1 MVSSVA
7 ILLLAAAPP
16 PNTDVFLESDV
27 VRSMPRTDDVFVAHV
42 EPRLGVP
49 SFTWAIAVGPD
60 APAWTRTELTPA
72 EAARRHLLGV
82 APLYRLGGEA
92 IARLEH
98 RHTHDLGHGP
108 LVVTFGRLH
117 DGLPLFRDE
126 VHVVMTRQRE
136 LVAITGNVNP
146 AQPKEAASRLF
157 RVSAETAVSLAA
169 AALGLS
175 QLGLQVHAE
184 RERWHRVSDASGQ
197 LRGARVS
204 RVWFGLPDGL
214 EAAWYVELDSGDEA
228 MFEVISAWNGRVL
241 SRKNLREDESAS
253 YRVWAEAAAPFA
265 PDDSPYGNDFSP
277 HPTGARFPAI
287 EGTFVSAKLVTLDF
301 RPGTRSDPWLAA
313 NPTTLRGNNAFAF
326 TDLYAPYGANPPDA
340 GLRDGGPAPVDPITL
355 PTSPGVFD
363 HAWQLDGG
371 VAALSQTSA
380 ASTHLFFT
388 VNWLHDWLLAAGF
401 DEAAGNGQTD
411 NLGRGGMGNDALQ
424 LSAFS
429 YARPNNASMS
439 TFADGE
445 ASRMQMGNFSA
456 PTVRFLDLSGL
467 DAGRVSVATSSPAP
481 LTTFDLTA
489 PVVVMQSDGGANGCD
504 ELFEPSLLAGALAV
518 TFDRGCPLRTSFDR
532 ARDAGAAALL
542 VVPTRPGFPVLSLPD
557 ASIDLPVVGL
567 PSSQTTFVAA
577 LDAGVTFTARLYSQ
591 PQPPRPSALDS
602 QIVAHEFGHFL
613 SNRLIS
619 NTAGLQLQISRSMGE
634 GWSDFLALL
643 QTIRPSD
650 ATRPGNT
657 NWRGAFGVGGFAV
670 GGVDGLGTPM
680 EHHWFAIRRAPYS
693 IDTEKNGLTFRH
705 IRDGASLPP
714 GASPNGA
721 PNSQVHGAGE
731 VWCSMLW
738 EGFIAMLRTS
748 PDFERTRTAMLETLV
763 AGFKATPANPDFLEA
778 RDALLSVAFATDP
791 SMFRTLY
798 EGFTRRGAGPRAIA
812 PSKLATN
819 NSPVVE
825 DFMSSDAVRVIG
837 ATVDD
842 SVQWCDRDGLL
853 DAGERGLL
861 TITARNLGTSTMS
874 APQAVTIRALSQGV
888 VVEGDGRANFPA
900 APPFGLVRTTV
911 PVRLDTGTD
920 VRSLEFRVD
929 VEGASASAPTIVAT
943 LANADLVMSTTE
955 DFEGTIALDRGAG
968 WRRGD
973 DLESN
978 NFLIEELWRS
988 SPLTP
993 TQTVLNGP
1001 NAQSTGHSWLTTPA
1015 LSVGPGALTLRFRH
1029 RWQFESGAM
1038 IAWDGAYL
1046 EISDDGQRTWARV
1059 PATAMSPAY
1068 SGTIS
1073 TVTSTGAPS
1082 TNPEAGAPAWVRSSA
1097 NAPAFVAQTVNFGT
1111 AYANKT
1117 VHLRFVIATDVNGG
1131 APGGWDL
1138 DDVEITGIT
1147 GTPFTQRV
1155 ADRARCLNRAPR
1167 VDAGADRR
1175 VNEKETVM
1183 LTADVMD
1190 PDGDVV
1196 QLEWAQL
1203 SGSTVA
1209 LMGAQFVA
1217 PDVSE
1222 DTALEFE
1229 VTARDGMF
1237 ESKDRVTLT
1246 VRSVNAPPRV
1256 MAGGPSLVR
1265 AGQEIVLT
1273 ATAVDDDGDALET
1286 TFVQTRGPLAK
1297 SLGGG
1302 KFLAP
1307 QVKEPDRLYFEIV
1320 VSDGQATA
1328 IATAEVGLEP
1338 SSCGC
1343 TSAPLNG
1350 LLFVAAGLGFLRR
1363 RRTPNG
1369 QARAVQAASPGEAD

>member
-1 MVSSVA
+1 MISSFA
-7 ILLLAAAPP
+7 ILILAAVPP
-16 PNTDVFLESDV
+16 PNVDAFLESDV
-27 VRSMPRTDDVFVAHV
+27 VRPAPRTDDVFVAHV

-49 SFTWAIAVGPD
+49 SFVWAIAVGPE
-60 APAWTRTELTPA
+60 APAWTRAELTPV

-117 DGLPLFRDE
+117 EGLPLFRDE

-146 AQPKEAASRLF
+146 AEPKEPASRLF

-169 AALGLS
+169 AELGLS
-175 QLGLQVHAE
+175 HLALQVHTE
-184 RERWHRVSDASGQ
+184 RERWQGVSDASGQ

-241 SRKNLREDESAS
+241 SRKNLREDDAAS

-301 RPGTRSDPWLAA
+301 KPGARSDPWLAA
-313 NPTTLRGNNAFAF
+313 TTLRGNNAFAF
-326 TDLYAPYGANPPDA
+326 ADLYGPYGANPPDA
-340 GLRDGGPAPVDPITL
+340 GLRDGGPAPVDPLTL

-363 HAWQLDGG
+363 HPWQLDGG
-371 VAALSQTSA
+371 VTARSQTSA

-445 ASRMQMGNFSA
+445 ASRMQMGNFA
-456 PTVRFLDLSGL
+456 TPTLRFIELSDLDG
-467 DAGRVSVATSSPAP
+467 GRVNLTLSSPAP
-481 LTTFDLTA
+481 LTTFDLTG
-489 PVVVMQSDGGANGCD
+489 PVVVMQSDAGPNGCE
-504 ELFEPSLLAGALAV
+504 ELFDPSSLFGALAV
-518 TFDRGCPLRTSFDR
+518 TFDRSCPLRTSFDR
-532 ARDAGAAALL
+532 AQDAGAAALL
-542 VVPTRPGFPVLSLPD
+542 VVPTRAGFPSLSLPD
-557 ASIDLPVVGL
+557 ASIDFPVVGL
-567 PSSQTTFVAA
+567 PSSPTTFVTA
-577 LDAGVTFTARLYSQ
+577 LDAGIAFTARLYSQ
-591 PQPPRPSALDS
+591 PQPPRPSALDT
-602 QIVAHEFGHFL
+602 QIVTHEFGHFL

-643 QTIRPSD
+643 QTLRAAD
-650 ATRPGNT
+650 AQRPGNA
-657 NWRGAFGVGGFAV
+657 NWRGAFGVGAFAV
-670 GGVDGLGTPM
+670 GGVDNFGDAL

-693 IDTEKNGLTFRH
+693 VDTEKNGFTFRH
-705 IRDGASLPP
+705 IRDGATLPP
-714 GASPNGA
+714 GAIPNGA
-721 PNSQVHGAGE
+721 PNSEVHGAGE

-738 EGFIAMLRTS
+738 EGFVALLRTS
-748 PDFERTRTAMLETLV
+748 ADFERTRTTMLETLV
-763 AGFKATPANPDFLEA
+763 AAFKATPANPDFLEA
-778 RDALLSVAFATDP
+778 RDALLAVAFASDP
-791 SMFRTLY
+791 AMFRTLY
-798 EGFTRRGAGPRAIA
+798 EGFARRGAGPRAIA
-812 PSKLATN
+812 PSKLSTN

-825 DFMSSDAVRVIG
+825 DFMTTDTVRVIG

-842 SVQWCDRDGLL
+842 SVQWCDRDGLI
-853 DAGERGLL
+853 DAGERGVL

-888 VVEGDGRANFPA
+888 VVEGDGRATFPS

-929 VEGASASAPTIVAT
+929 VDGASSSAPTIVTA
-943 LANADLVMSTTE
+943 LANADLIMSATE

-973 DLESN
+973 DLESDN
-978 NFLIEELWRS
+978 ALIEELWRS
-988 SPLTP
+988 SPQTP

-1015 LSVGPGALTLRFRH
+1015 LTVGPGALTLRFRH
-1029 RWQFESGAM
+1029 RYQFESSAM
-1038 IAWDGAYL
+1038 ISWDGAYL

-1068 SGTIS
+1068 PGTIS
-1073 TVTSTGAPS
+1073 TVTSTGAAS

-1097 NAPAFVAQTVNFGT
+1097 NAPAFVAQTVNLGT

-1131 APGGWDL
+1131 APGGWDV
-1138 DDVEITGIT
+1138 DDVELTGIM

-1155 ADRARCLNRAPR
+1155 ADRARCLNRAPSL
-1167 VDAGADRR
+1167 DAGPDRR

-1196 QLEWAQL
+1196 QLEWAQV
-1203 SGSTVA
+1203 SGPTVA

-1217 PDVSE
+1217 PTVSE
-1222 DTALEFE
+1222 DTSLEFE
-1229 VTARDGMF
+1229 VTARDGML

-1246 VRSVNAPPRV
+1246 VISVNSPPRV
-1256 MAGGPSLVR
+1256 TVNGPTLVR
-1265 AGQEIVLT
+1265 AGQQIVLT
-1273 ATAVDDDGDALET
+1273 ATAVDDDGDVLET

-1297 SLGGG
+1297 DLGGG

-1320 VSDGQATA
+1320 VSDGRATA
-1328 IATAEVGLEP
+1328 TATTEVGLEP

-1350 LLFVAAGLGFLRR
+1350 LIFVAAGLGFLRR
-1363 RRTPNG
+1363 RRTPLNHRR
-1369 QARAVQAASPGEAD
+1369 Q